1 MIMNFNVCPVFS
13 LPKFINTDSLN
24 VMNSKDGEGKD
35 ISDNEENVGRAL
47 HVSDPQ
53 VFRTF
58 STKRASP
65 SISYYTGGGYL
76 TLP

>member
-1 MIMNFNVCPVFS
+1 
-13 LPKFINTDSLN
+13 
-24 VMNSKDGEGKD
+24 MNSKDGEGKD